1 MKCAEDKENAAE
13 EAAGNFKF
21 FVILLRRWM
30 LCRKEMEQ
38 VQMVTAEWPV
48 EVEGPATLTEGLSAI
63 MSRVDGTQAED
74 RGRTETPDVIPADG
88 SDKAAVA
95 GKAVGIDGKKIS
107 GSRGP
112 GFFYN

>member
-1 MKCAEDKENAAE
+1 
-13 EAAGNFKF
+13 
-21 FVILLRRWM
+21 
-30 LCRKEMEQ
+30 
-38 VQMVTAEWPV
+38 
-48 EVEGPATLTEGLSAI
+48 

-74 RGRTETPDVIPADG
+74 RGRTETPDVIPAEG

-112 GFFYN
+112 GFLFARHGGQTRPVERHRRCPDQGEDNPNRKGVIGNGGV